1 MVVPGLFPR
10 VPLKATGKGVGN
22 LVRADL
28 CLDFVKRTK
37 FPKPF
42 YQNRFA
48 RQMNNTKVKITVVTA
63 STIRV
68 ESLYNALV
76 VLQFSCNNWL
86 ETTNR
91 SPRIFDESSL
101 F

>member
-1 MVVPGLFPR
+1 MTTHFGLILAAAVVVPGLFPR

-42 YQNRFA
+42 GG
-48 RQMNNTKVKITVVTA
+48 KIT
-63 STIRV
+63 
-68 ESLYNALV
+68 
-76 VLQFSCNNWL
+76 
-86 ETTNR
+86 
-91 SPRIFDESSL
+91 
-101 F
+101 